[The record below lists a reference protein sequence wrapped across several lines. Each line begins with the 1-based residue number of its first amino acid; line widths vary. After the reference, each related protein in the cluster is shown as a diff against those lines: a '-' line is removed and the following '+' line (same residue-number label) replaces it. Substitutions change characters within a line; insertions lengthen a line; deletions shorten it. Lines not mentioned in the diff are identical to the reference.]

1 MRGRVLTRSFEFETR
16 QYKLGPL
23 DVVGGVPRSM
33 ITIGAPLTIIWFALL
48 TAAFGLPGRV
58 SIMLYVTLP
67 VSIVVYGFEDDP
79 AHERRKKITTW
90 VRRARYALVGHRPI
104 TAGRRAGRVLG
115 WRDRAGWRGSS
126 AHSEEGVWATRRDAG
141 KGTDAPGRAIRLD
154 QGARLIGFD
163 AMSALRDKKKGKG
176 ERRVR

>member
-33 ITIGAPLTIIWFALL
+33 ITIGAPLTIVWFALL
-48 TAAFGLPGRV
+48 TAVFGLPDRV

-79 AHERRKKITTW
+79 ARERRKKITTW

-115 WRDRAGWRGSS
+115 WRDRAGWRGL
-126 AHSEEGVWATRRDAG
+126 AHAEEGVWATRRDAG
-141 KGTDAPGRAIRLD
+141 EGIDAPGRVIRLD

-163 AMSALRDKKKGKG
+163 AMSALRDKKNGRG
-176 ERRVR
+176 SCVR

>member
-16 QYKLGPL
+16 QYKIGPL
-23 DVVGGVPRSM
+23 DIVGGVPRSM
-33 ITIGAPLTIIWFALL
+33 ITIGAPLTIVWFALL
-48 TAAFGLPGRV
+48 TAVFGLPGRV
-58 SIMLYVTLP
+58 SVMLYVTLP

-79 AHERRKKITTW
+79 ARERRKKITTW
-90 VRRARYALVGHRPI
+90 VRRARYALIGHRPI

-115 WRDRAGWRGSS
+115 WRDRAGWRGL
-126 AHSEEGVWATRRDAG
+126 AHAEEGVWATRRDAG
-141 KGTDAPGRAIRLD
+141 EGIDAPGRAIRLD

-163 AMSALRDKKKGKG
+163 AMSALRDKKKKG

>member
-33 ITIGAPLTIIWFALL
+33 ITIGAPLTIVWFALL
-48 TAAFGLPGRV
+48 TAVFGLPDRV

-79 AHERRKKITTW
+79 ARERRKKITTW

-104 TAGRRAGRVLG
+104 TAGRREGRVLG
-115 WRDRAGWRGSS
+115 WRDRAGWRGL
-126 AHSEEGVWATRRDAG
+126 AHAEEGVWATRRDAG
-141 KGTDAPGRAIRLD
+141 EGIDAPGRAIRLD

-163 AMSALRDKKKGKG
+163 AMSALRDKKNGRG
-176 ERRVR
+176 SRVR

>member
-16 QYKLGPL
+16 QYKIGPL
-23 DVVGGVPRSM
+23 DIVGGVPRSM
-33 ITIGAPLTIIWFALL
+33 ITIGAPLTIVWFALL
-48 TAAFGLPGRV
+48 TAVFGLPGRV
-58 SIMLYVTLP
+58 SVMLYVTLP

-79 AHERRKKITTW
+79 ARERRKKITTW

-115 WRDRAGWRGSS
+115 WRDRAGWRGL
-126 AHSEEGVWATRRDAG
+126 AHAEEGVWATRRDAG
-141 KGTDAPGRAIRLD
+141 EGIDAPGRAIRLD

-163 AMSALRDKKKGKG
+163 AMSALRDKKKKG